1 MERPDS
7 VCMVD
12 TDNKV
17 AISPD
22 DSRIYVGYKGE
33 PFFSRGDLG

>member
-1 MERPDS
+1 VRNKCINRVMLLKAKDTGLRCGENMERPDS

-17 AISPD
+17 
-22 DSRIYVGYKGE
+22 
-33 PFFSRGDLG
+33 